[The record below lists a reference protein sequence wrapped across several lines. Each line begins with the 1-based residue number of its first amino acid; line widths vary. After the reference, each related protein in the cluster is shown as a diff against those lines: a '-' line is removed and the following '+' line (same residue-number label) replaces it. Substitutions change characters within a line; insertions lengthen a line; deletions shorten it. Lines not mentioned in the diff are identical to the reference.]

1 MNLALLFAL
10 PVVALTVTT
19 WRTAADRR
27 RVNARLCR
35 LLRAG

>member
-10 PVVALTVTT
+10 PLVALTVTT
-19 WRTAADRR
+19 WRAVGDRR
-27 RVNARLCR
+27 RVNARLSR